1 MYKTLMNSI
10 GDSLR
15 LFHSHIFT
23 LASITLPFIIFL
35 EIFEV
40 YFIESTLM
48 TPFMFDDLSPLLIA
62 HLTIKPFYSIA
73 VIFYISSV
81 IDKQSLSVTQ
91 SWFMAVKF
99 WPVYFIVSL
108 IMNLLIGTGF
118 FFYVIPGIFLFIRFS
133 FTEFYLLLDK
143 QSPLTA
149 IKSSFINT
157 RKYFLTLSGG
167 FIILAVIIFYSH
179 AMINTVFDIQPA
191 EVNFELLTEILKTDS
206 PAKIQSLSQEK
217 LLIKFPSFSLL
228 RSIVGVIF
236 NFIIIIF
243 TIFAFRVYC
252 ISKQQN

>member
-10 GDSLR
+10 WDSVR
-15 LFHSHIFT
+15 LFQNHIVA

-48 TPFMFDDLSPLLIA
+48 TPFMFDDLSPLLLA

-73 VIFYISSV
+73 VIFYIAAV
-81 IDKQSLSVTQ
+81 INNQPISITQ
-91 SWFMAVKF
+91 SWLMGIKF
-99 WPVYFIVSL
+99 WPVYFVVSL
-108 IMNLLIGTGF
+108 IMNILIGTGLL
-118 FFYVIPGIFLFIRFS
+118 FYAIPGIFLFIRFS

-143 QSPLTA
+143 QSPLAA
-149 IKSSFINT
+149 IKSSFTNT
-157 RKYFLTLSGG
+157 RQYFLQLSGG

-179 AMINTVFDIQPA
+179 AMINTVFDIQPP
-191 EVNFELLTEILKTDS
+191 EMNFELLTEILKTES
-206 PAKIQSLSQEK
+206 PVKVQTLSQEN
-217 LLIKFPSFSLL
+217 LLIKFPPFSLL
-228 RSIVGVIF
+228 RSIVGIIF

-252 ISKQQN
+252 ISKQQS